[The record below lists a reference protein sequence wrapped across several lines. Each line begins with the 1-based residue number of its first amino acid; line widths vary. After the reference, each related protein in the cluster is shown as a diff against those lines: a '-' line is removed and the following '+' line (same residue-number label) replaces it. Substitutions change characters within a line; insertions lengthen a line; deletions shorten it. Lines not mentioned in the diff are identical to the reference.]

1 MFAIS
6 IVLFK
11 LTLYAYLR
19 GLNYEYLILFYILSS
34 FVKVFWKSV
43 SVKCTKNS
51 FQNIR
56 TDVKI
61 RIFTILIA
69 FWSGFGISK
78 QNWENRNKI
87 MIVGRSVYFYGA
99 LVQHPFPHRNPPPP
113 PPNLKKYFETCKRGL
128 RTRHIF
134 LQCIDNIT
142 NHHSWYRKFNLSSIY
157 NITLKKKLSN
167 LFNDGTTISSQA

>member
-11 LTLYAYLR
+11 LTLYVYLC

-34 FVKVFWKSV
+34 FVEVFWKSV

-61 RIFTILIA
+61 RIFPILIA

-78 QNWENRNKI
+78 QNWENPNKI

-99 LVQHPFPHRNPPPP
+99 KVQHPFPHRNPPPRP
-113 PPNLKKYFETCKRGL
+113 ILKNILKHAKEDWG
-128 RTRHIF
+128 
-134 LQCIDNIT
+134 QCISFFNASIISPIT
-142 NHHSWYRKFNLSSIY
+142 TADIENLI
-157 NITLKKKLSN
+157 
-167 LFNDGTTISSQA
+167 